1 MEAKNFIISKI
12 KEISNNIPKGAIIEY
27 QYEQRFEEHLIK
39 ITPLSAYDCD
49 LIWDFRIELD
59 KYFEE
64 TFPLHSLMFLSTDSL
79 VDLTR
84 IDYSFIQVEGLI
96 ENKVKAKYITKCNEN
111 AGDYSFNYA
120 LAA

>member
-1 MEAKNFIISKI
+1 MEAKNFIISKL
-12 KEISNNIPKGAIIEY
+12 KELSNNTPKGAIIEY

-39 ITPLSAYDCD
+39 ITPLSAYDSE
-49 LIWDFRIELD
+49 LIWNFRVELD

-64 TFPLHSLMFLSTDSL
+64 VFPLHSLMFLSIDSL

-84 IDYSFIQVEGLI
+84 VDYSFIQVEGII
-96 ENKVKAKYITKCNEN
+96 ENQKKAKYITNCNVN
-111 AGDYSFNYA
+111 TGDYSFNYA